1 MVGNAGNAGS
11 AGNAGNAGNADKA
24 HRAGNAGSAS
34 NAGNVGNAGNAGNA
48 RSLPAALRL
57 DDYGVAPGDLV
68 RALLHCEP
76 GRIRRKVIASP
87 IWGAEIFRHCVER
100 VETLVDGVLWDMQ
113 HRGEAMTL
121 FCSGMGAPRIGD
133 AVVAFGCTPCEKL
146 MLTGSA
152 GGFSPAMNIGDLL
165 LPDTMLRGD
174 GFSRYLS
181 AQTGL
186 PDRFFTAAAPAA
198 GLLQRTASVAQAHCA
213 QSGPALH
220 RGAVASVDSFVM
232 QFPHLDWMTGKHGCV
247 GVEMEG
253 AAVFGAAEL
262 VGIEA
267 CALFQ
272 VSDVWPL
279 KKSFVSNTA
288 EHERQHRRGTRDH
301 IVTRIILDV
310 LAAE

>member
-1 MVGNAGNAGS
+1 MAANS
-11 AGNAGNAGNADKA
+11 
-24 HRAGNAGSAS
+24 
-34 NAGNVGNAGNAGNA
+34 

-57 DDYGVAPGDLV
+57 ADYGVAPGDLV

-100 VETLVDGVLWDMQ
+100 VETLVDGVLWDMR

-198 GLLQRTASVAQAHCA
+198 GLLQRTASVARAHCA
-213 QSGPALH
+213 ESGPALH

-232 QFPHLDWMTGKHGCV
+232 QFPHLDWMIGEHGCV

-279 KKSFVSNTA
+279 KKSFVSNTD
-288 EHERQHRRGTRDH
+288 EQERQHRRGTRDH
-301 IVTRIILDV
+301 VVTKIILDV